1 MKTASKSLNNSRVY
15 FCSVPIGND
24 DDITIRVKQQLHITP
39 TIACEDTRVTKQLL
53 KRLGIWQNQSLIRLD
68 QHTENNQN
76 WAWLASALLLG
87 PVSVVSDAGTPGIND
102 PGAKCMAHCIA
113 HHIPIELL
121 PGVSAL
127 TAIMTLSTRPITN
140 LSFKGFFPRQHA
152 QIIDAITW
160 TVQQQCHCVWFES
173 PKRLLKTIQ
182 QIATQTPS
190 AQLTLAKEL
199 TKPHQK
205 ILCGTAAQCAE
216 ELAAIDCRG
225 EWVIMMDGASVPAD
239 AIVNVTAIAIDLKQA
254 GLTAKQVKAV
264 AKHMACQKN
273 ELYTAFIGL

>member
-205 ILCGTAAQCAE
+205 ILDLLYTSKIPIFMVE
-216 ELAAIDCRG
+216 E
-225 EWVIMMDGASVPAD
+225 D
-239 AIVNVTAIAIDLKQA
+239 AFSIATKINHMIVKIRTEDKNKIAIAESIIETYVDVDQIFSKMD
-254 GLTAKQVKAV
+254 
-264 AKHMACQKN
+264 H
-273 ELYTAFIGL
+273 